1 MNLSRV
7 AIACAAPIIL
17 SLAVPSAPALAQASA
32 PTAFERAML
41 AELDATTRAEV
52 QRRATGGNTVKGV
65 IGTILLNNYYK
76 AGARK
81 PGQPLTVVAIDFS
94 LGAVV
99 FRRAPNVLELQRF
112 DPRTLRMI
120 R

>member
-7 AIACAAPIIL
+7 AIACAAPILL
-17 SLAVPSAPALAQASA
+17 SLSMTSAPALAQT
-32 PTAFERAML
+32 PTGFERAML

-52 QRRATGGNTVKGV
+52 ERRATGGNTVKGV

-76 AGARK
+76 AGARN

-94 LGAVV
+94 LGVVV
-99 FRRAPNVLELQRF
+99 FQRRANVFEVQRF
-112 DPRTLRMI
+112 DPRTLTMR

>member
-7 AIACAAPIIL
+7 AIACAAPILL
-17 SLAVPSAPALAQASA
+17 SFALPSAPAFAQAT

-41 AELDATTRAEV
+41 AELDDATRADVE
-52 QRRATGGNTVKGV
+52 RRATGGNTVKGV
-65 IGTILLNNYYK
+65 IGTILMNNYYQ
-76 AGARK
+76 AGARR
-81 PGQPLTVVAIDFS
+81 PGRAVTVVAVDFS

-99 FRRAPNVLELQRF
+99 FQRAPNVFEVRRF
-112 DPRTLRMI
+112 DPRTLRM

>member
-7 AIACAAPIIL
+7 AIACAAPVLL
-17 SLAVPSAPALAQASA
+17 SFTIPSAPAFAQAA

-41 AELDATTRAEV
+41 AELDSATRADV

-65 IGTILLNNYYK
+65 IGTILMNNYYK
-76 AGARK
+76 AGARN
-81 PGQPLTVVAIDFS
+81 PGQAVTVAAVDFS
-94 LGAVV
+94 LGTVV
-99 FRRAPNVLELQRF
+99 FQRAPNVFELRRF
-112 DPRTLRMI
+112 DPRTLRM

>member
-7 AIACAAPIIL
+7 AIACAAPILL
-17 SLAVPSAPALAQASA
+17 SFSVSSAPALAQAST

-41 AELDATTRAEV
+41 AELDDATRADVE
-52 QRRATGGNTVKGV
+52 RRATAGNTVKGV
-65 IGTILLNNYYK
+65 IGTILMNNYYK
-76 AGARK
+76 VGARR
-81 PGQPLTVVAIDFS
+81 PGQAVTVAAIDFS

-99 FRRAPNVLELQRF
+99 FQRAPNVFELRRF
-112 DPRTLRMI
+112 DPRTLRM

>member
-7 AIACAAPIIL
+7 AIACAAPIVL
-17 SLAVPSAPALAQASA
+17 SLLAPSVPATAQAA

-41 AELDATTRAEV
+41 AELDATTRADV

-65 IGTILLNNYYK
+65 IGTTLLNNYYK
-76 AGARK
+76 AGARN

-94 LGAVV
+94 LGVVV
-99 FRRAPNVLELQRF
+99 FQRAANVFEVQRF
-112 DPRTLRMI
+112 NPRTLQLR